1 MPRHNAVFRTLRA
14 RRAALRLL
22 LVLLFLPAA
31 PAHAQ
36 EGSGVE
42 GWQWAAAGGA
52 LAGAALLDRTLRE
65 ELASGGQGELEGL
78 SDVANRLGRPQT
90 FVPVLGAVFLG
101 GKLAD
106 DDRLSSAAVHVG
118 AALAAAGAVNGTL
131 KYSVGRRRPPENEDP
146 HLFRPFNPD
155 NTWQSFPSGHTVVAF
170 SLAAAVSEEAG
181 RPWVT
186 ALAYGTA
193 GVVGWSRM
201 YEEKH
206 WASDVVAGALV
217 GIAASR
223 ATVRWLHRREA
234 RGEER
239 ARLALTPGGL
249 SVTVP
254 LR

>member
-1 MPRHNAVFRTLRA
+1 MPTRTAVLRTLRA
-14 RRAALRLL
+14 RRAALLL
-22 LVLLFLPAA
+22 LLLLLPSV

-36 EGSGVE
+36 QRSSSPG

-65 ELASGGQGELEGL
+65 ELASGGQGEMEGL
-78 SDVANRLGRPQT
+78 SRVANRLGRPQT
-90 FVPVLGAVFLG
+90 FVPVLGALYLG
-101 GKLAD
+101 GELAD
-106 DDRLSSAAVHVG
+106 NDGLSSAAVHVA

-155 NTWQSFPSGHTVVAF
+155 NAWQSFPSGHTVVAF

-181 RPWVT
+181 RPWVS

-217 GIAASR
+217 GIVASR
-223 ATVRWLHRREA
+223 TTVRWLHRREA

-239 ARLALTPGGL
+239 ARVALSPAGI
-249 SVTVP
+249 SVSVP
-254 LR
+254 VR